1 MIPSCYAGTE
11 SGTIKRRGK
20 GFHLPGTILPLCV
33 LLVLLFQT
41 AAAAQNRA
49 LPATAPRS
57 RQLIDVSRAD
67 EPWVRD
73 WDVTHTAVMIPGGGK
88 AGFYDR
94 PPRMGDAVPH
104 PGRMGI
110 LYLYPESDYKPARIL
125 QRNVKVT
132 PATAALLIGACAN
145 RTPRGEWNLRVLVD
159 DKPLGGDVVI
169 SDRDGWRDIVLNLS
183 GYMDRRVDIE
193 IQGHTS
199 LRRGSHIYI
208 DYIELAD
215 PAESPVSELEDTEED
230 DGGPYDFSSTDFENQ
245 VDAGNQSD
253 GPVYFDVYYENFLEL
268 MMERQDRRRYDDYY
282 YNPRYPYYP
291 PPCVRRYD
299 DCDRRY
305 YGYPYPNR
313 KTWYNRYEHDRD
325 EHDR

>member
-1 MIPSCYAGTE
+1 MSGPTGRDRPVWAVAGA
-11 SGTIKRRGK
+11 
-20 GFHLPGTILPLCV
+20 ILSLGV
-33 LLVLLFQT
+33 LLALLFST
-41 AAAAQNRA
+41 AAYAQNRA

-57 RQLIDVSRAD
+57 RQIIDVSQAD
-67 EPWVRD
+67 ETWVRD
-73 WDVTHTAVMIPGGGK
+73 WDVTHTTVLIPGGAK

-110 LYLYPESDYKPARIL
+110 MYLYPESDYKPARIL
-125 QRNVKVT
+125 QRNVAIT
-132 PATAALLIGACAN
+132 RTSAALVIGACAN
-145 RTPRGEWNLRVLVD
+145 RTPRGEWTLRVLVD
-159 DKPLGGDVVI
+159 DDPLGGDVVI

-183 GYMDRRVDIE
+183 AYMDRRVDIE

-215 PAESPVSELEDTEED
+215 PAEYPVSEIEDPDED
-230 DGGPYDFSSTDFENQ
+230 SGEPYDVSAMGFTD
-245 VDAGNQSD
+245 DAE
-253 GPVYFDVYYENFLEL
+253 GPEYFDVYYENFLEL
-268 MMERQDRRRYDDYY
+268 MMERQDRRRYDEYY

-299 DCDRRY
+299 DCNRRY
-305 YGYPYPNR
+305 DRDPYPNR
-313 KTWYNRYEHDRD
+313 RTWYDRYEHDR
-325 EHDR
+325 

>member
-1 MIPSCYAGTE
+1 MSCSTGRDRPVWEVAGV
-11 SGTIKRRGK
+11 
-20 GFHLPGTILPLCV
+20 ILSLCV
-33 LLVLLFQT
+33 LLILLFQT
-41 AAAAQNRA
+41 AVDAQNRA

-57 RQLIDVSRAD
+57 RQIIDVSQAD

-73 WDVTHTAVMIPGGGK
+73 WDVSHTTVLLPGGGK

-125 QRNVKVT
+125 QRNVKIT
-132 PATAALLIGACAN
+132 PTTSALTIGACAN
-145 RTPRGEWNLRVLVD
+145 RTPRGEWKLRVLVD
-159 DKPLGGDVVI
+159 DQPLGGDVVI

-183 GYMDRRVDIE
+183 AYMDRKVDIE

-215 PAESPVSELEDTEED
+215 PAEYPVSVLEDPDED
-230 DGGPYDFSSTDFENQ
+230 SGEPYDVSAMDYA
-245 VDAGNQSD
+245 DAGD
-253 GPVYFDVYYENFLEL
+253 DPVYFDAYYENFLEL
-268 MMERQDRRRYDDYY
+268 MLDRQERRRYDTYY
-282 YNPRYPYYP
+282 YNTRHYYP
-291 PPCVRRYD
+291 PPCVRRRD
-299 DCDRRY
+299 NCDRGY
-305 YGYPYPNR
+305 YGGPYPYR
-313 KTWYNRYEHDRD
+313 RTWYDRYER
-325 EHDR
+325 